1 MSKQKLVSAMC
12 DLFGYAASDFNHQ
25 TSDEIWWY
33 LEDFE
38 RAAINEY
45 VEVENALRATGIN

>member
-1 MSKQKLVSAMC
+1 MC